1 MSGLIIY
8 GNSPSNYV
16 RAVRMTCAEKGIEYT
31 LETFSS
37 LAAIKEPENLTR
49 HPFGKIPSL
58 EHGDVRLFET
68 SAICRYIDEAFD
80 GPALQPEGP
89 VARARMEQWISAT
102 NAYVDTDIM
111 RRFVRAYIFPSG
123 PDGQPDRNRI
133 DKAIPDIRRDFEAL
147 DAGLSST
154 DFLAGDQVS
163 IADLML
169 APIVSYG
176 LAMPEGDELIAGRNN
191 LKAWTER
198 MFVRDSFT
206 TTTPPMPKP
215 D

>member
-8 GNSPSNYV
+8 GNPPSNYV

-102 NAYVDTDIM
+102 NAYVDTDIV
-111 RRFVRAYIFPSG
+111 RRFVLAYIFPGG

-206 TTTPPMPKP
+206 TTAPPMPKS